1 MDSTGGNAM
10 TFQEIE
16 DMLDLRENMERL
28 RKHPDA
34 TSKAIGWAW
43 VVFLLGMV
51 AIAVYLW

>member
-1 MDSTGGNAM
+1 M